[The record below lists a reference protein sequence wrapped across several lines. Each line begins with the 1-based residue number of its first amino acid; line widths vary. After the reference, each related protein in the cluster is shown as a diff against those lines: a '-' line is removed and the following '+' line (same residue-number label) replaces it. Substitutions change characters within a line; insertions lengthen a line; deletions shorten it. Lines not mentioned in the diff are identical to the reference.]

1 MISQVLYLSLLPV
14 LLAAADKPPAEPAKT
29 EPKTEQ
35 RSDQGTELNLLGKVD
50 TEKGE
55 SRRNENIQ
63 FNLVD
68 NNALKELNIR
78 LGATATIIEVFRPER
93 GYFSSEFGNPPG
105 ALLYVAPTN
114 RGSVHG
120 SLFESHRNSAF
131 SARSFFQVGGLE
143 PAHDNDYGFNVAA
156 PLWRG
161 ADVLLEGGQARMRG
175 SVNGNALVP
184 LPNERT
190 PLVIDPATV
199 RGALGDR
206 VALLRKRLCQL
217 RLDRDEAEGAVG
229 VLDLDEGI
237 ERRGIVVGRV
247 GARLSCRSSIWT
259 RRSFRFFIASN
270 RTSPKCA
277 PPINAQIRIVSSSD
291 ATVERVSTPK
301 RMLIAY
307 R

>member
-1 MISQVLYLSLLPV
+1 MEFRAQRRSCWNQALASGLVCMALVAGS
-14 LLAAADKPPAEPAKT
+14 AAAQQQDPAAKESKPELPLAPAAQTPAENT
-29 EPKTEQ
+29 
-35 RSDQGTELNLLGKVD
+35 RRIELNLLGKTD
-50 TEKGE
+50 AAAGE

-120 SLFESHRNSAF
+120 SLFESHRNSIF

-143 PAHDNDYGFNVAA
+143 PAHDNDYGFNIAA

-161 ADVLLEGGQARMRG
+161 ADVFLEGGQARMRG

-190 PLVIDPATV
+190 PLVTDPATRAIV
-199 RGALGDR
+199 QRFLDAYPT
-206 VALLRKRLCQL
+206 QL
-217 RLDRDEAEGAVG
+217 P
-229 VLDLDEGI
+229 
-237 ERRGIVVGRV
+237 
-247 GARLSCRSSIWT
+247 
-259 RRSFRFFIASN
+259 N
-270 RTSPKCA
+270 RTDINPRALNTNSRQTIDDENGGVRAGQRLRPRGPA
-277 PPINAQIRIVSSSD
+277 GGGPPG
-291 ATVERVSTPK
+291 
-301 RMLIAY
+301 
-307 R
+307 